1 MVANDS
7 KRTLIPGSGPLARV
21 PGSVVFLL
29 VIGLFAAGVLVRG
42 VLGAALLGVLLL
54 GVLGLLAATWRA
66 LPPAGRVL
74 RIVVVLVLVAV
85 MISVLPG

>member
-1 MVANDS
+1 MANHF
-7 KRTLIPGSGPLARV
+7 KRTLIPGGGPLAKV
-21 PGSVVFLL
+21 SGSLAFLL
-29 VIGLFAAGVLVRG
+29 VIVLFAAGVLVRG
-42 VLGAALLGVLLL
+42 VLGAALLGILLV
-54 GVLGLLAATWRA
+54 GVLALLAATWKL